1 MENIFETLY
10 YGPQS
15 FDRYEYQES
24 EKYHREASRTYDKLK
39 STLTEEQQKL
49 LFQYADQASIAY
61 TKDEFLQYCDGFRFA
76 IRLILAAMTTEKPLK
91 R

>member
-10 YGPQS
+10 YGPKP
-15 FDRYEYQES
+15 FERDEYQET
-24 EKYHREASRTYDKLK
+24 ERYHREASRTYDKLK
-39 STLTEEQQKL
+39 STLTDEQQL
-49 LFQYADQASIAY
+49 LLLQYADQASIAY